1 MFQYH
6 TLLRAFFLSLFTVT
20 ASCAV
25 FFLGASFASATTY
38 EITGWGWAADDNFSQ
53 GFGRSS
59 GGLGW
64 VSFSNKSDS
73 TAVPYGVFID
83 GATGNLSGYAWSA
96 NIGWITFNA
105 LEMQKCATNPGDTC
119 LGPSPMA
126 HMDMVSNP
134 LTGAISG
141 TGLVTGW
148 ARSCSVFL
156 SGCSGAVRPDSQTG
170 TWDGWIS
177 LSGAGYGLQLD
188 TTMAPPL
195 KFKGPVNTGFFSGAT
210 LCTTCFAWGG
220 QTAGSN
226 TGLGWGMNLGGLNVT
241 ILTASIA
248 PLLSFWADQTVLVS
262 GQSTNLNWITSANI
276 VGCTA
281 ASVPSTPIWT
291 SPPPKPPA
299 LRVKSL
305 STGPLSVSQ
314 KYTLQCWDALGN
326 NTPVQTVNI
335 NLVSAPMVIN
345 GACGAAAGVASR
357 TMPATSLCASGN
369 AGPVIQVGDTWT
381 WSCNGFNG
389 GTNASC
395 VAPKKKA
402 VRIIAI

>member
-25 FFLGASFASATTY
+25 FFLGPSFASATTY

-119 LGPSPMA
+119 AGPSPIIA

-148 ARSCSVFL
+148 ARSCAVFL
-156 SGCSGAVRPDSQTG
+156 SGCSGTVRPDSQTG

-177 LSGAGYGLQLD
+177 LSGATYGLQLD

-210 LCTTCFAWGG
+210 LCATCFAWGG

-248 PLLSFWADQTVLVS
+248 PLLSFWADQTMLVS

-281 ASVPSTPIWT
+281 ASVPSTPIW
-291 SPPPKPPA
+291 SGPKPPA

-305 STGPLSVSQ
+305 STGPLSASQ
-314 KYTLQCWDALGN
+314 KYTLQCRDALGN
-326 NTPVQTVNI
+326 NTPIRTVDI
-335 NLVSAPMVIN
+335 SLVSAPIVVN

-357 TMPATSLCASGN
+357 TMPATSLCSSGD
-369 AGPVIQVGDTWT
+369 AGPVTQVGDTWT